1 MFPVVLSIL
10 QKKPLGIMALY
21 KEVRPNIQDINEFI
35 DILDSLYAL
44 NKIDYDEIK
53 EVLYYVI

>member
-1 MFPVVLSIL
+1 
-10 QKKPLGIMALY
+10 MALY